1 LTTAHNALMSRVF
14 LSHSSRDSRAAVAVK
29 AWLVEQEPGLTE
41 EIFLDLDPHTGIRP
55 GERWKQALQQANT
68 RCEAVI
74 CLLSQYWEA
83 SHECKTE
90 YRYAETLNKTIVCAR
105 LEPLPDPGITS
116 VWQRCDL
123 FVGDGPTVAIAVD
136 GGEPVVLSV
145 HGLRRLLEGI
155 VTLVSVGDLEGSV
168 GVRTATASY
177 RGHRYPVEIIG
188 HCVWL
193 YFRFSLSF
201 REVEEL
207 MLARGVVV
215 SYETIRRWCA
225 KFGQAYANQLRR
237 RRPHPGDKWH
247 LDEVFIRINGKI
259 HYLWRAVDQHGNVLD
274 ILVQPRRDAKA
285 AKKFFRRL
293 LKGLRYVPR
302 VLVTD
307 KLASYGAAH
316 RVVMPS
322 VAHRRSRYL
331 NNRAEN
337 SHQPTRHRE
346 RAMKRFTS
354 AGHAQRFLSAFSG
367 ISPHFRVR
375 RHLLSAADYR
385 RVMADRFAVWGEVTA
400 LDAAA

>member
-1 LTTAHNALMSRVF
+1 M
-14 LSHSSRDSRAAVAVK
+14 
-29 AWLVEQEPGLTE
+29 
-41 EIFLDLDPHTGIRP
+41 
-55 GERWKQALQQANT
+55 
-68 RCEAVI
+68 
-74 CLLSQYWEA
+74 
-83 SHECKTE
+83 
-90 YRYAETLNKTIVCAR
+90 
-105 LEPLPDPGITS
+105 
-116 VWQRCDL
+116 
-123 FVGDGPTVAIAVD
+123 
-136 GGEPVVLSV
+136 
-145 HGLRRLLEGI
+145 
-155 VTLVSVGDLEGSV
+155 SVGDVEGSV

-177 RGHRYPVEIIG
+177 KGHRYPVEIIG

-215 SYETIRRWCA
+215 SYETIRRWGA

-307 KLASYGAAH
+307 ELASYRAAR

-322 VAHRRSRYL
+322 VAQRRSCYL

-337 SHQPTRHRE
+337 SHQPTRHRGAGDE
-346 RAMKRFTS
+346 TLQISRACPTVPVCVQRHFATFPGPS
-354 AGHAQRFLSAFSG
+354 APVVGGRLPTGDGRSLRG
-367 ISPHFRVR
+367 
-375 RHLLSAADYR
+375 L
-385 RVMADRFAVWGEVTA
+385 G
-400 LDAAA
+400 